1 MADEVNY
8 PDILGLITGGKR
20 TNIGVIQ
27 AALATRPR
35 VARAGRPFEVIL
47 LMQNA
52 SDVDVDVMTTLILPE
67 ADARRQRGR
76 FIAKTHKLLV
86 GISPAEVGYVVL
98 PVATLA
104 DTAPG
109 DSYKIEV
116 EIEPRPLHRPQR
128 VRHPDGGGA
137 VHLDLLPTAAQEQ
150 IGQLRQLVF
159 STHKRTIGSRIEL
172 TLPLMSGGVGQIA
185 DLKPGW
191 VSIATL
197 SDYKDARPLLHRF
210 ADIVITQVLPQL
222 KRHAVYPA
230 LLKTTQAK
238 LQAAG
243 YDLNPV
249 EIVFIAKL
257 LTLIVDYASPK
268 ENGYGFVGAGRF
280 GIKPL
285 LTGDPLQLNNIP
297 NMPRW
302 FSNFL
307 TLLEREPRVAT
318 QPVLVLQRL
327 LYDDLLY
334 DAVLYGFELIERA
347 TGDDLGTPAEMEE
360 YAQTLIQDLK
370 EGRAGSVSR
379 LYLPLILGGV
389 LISDQLPVS
398 KESPAELLAQIIRI
412 VEDRFKL
419 ADEADKSIYQ
429 MAINLITR
437 AGMKYGFHA

>member
-8 PDILGLITGGKR
+8 PDILGLITGGGR
-20 TNIGVIQ
+20 ANIGVIQ

-35 VARAGRPFEVIL
+35 VARAGRPFDVIL

-86 GISPAEVGYVVL
+86 GVAPAEVGYVLL
-98 PVATLA
+98 PASTLA
-104 DTAPG
+104 DTAPS

-150 IGQLRQLVF
+150 IEQLRQLTF
-159 STHKRTIGSRIEL
+159 STHKRAIGSRIEL

-191 VSIATL
+191 VSLATL

-210 ADIVITQVLPQL
+210 ADTVVIQVLPQL
-222 KRHAVYPA
+222 KRNAVYPA

-257 LTLIVDYASPK
+257 LTLIVDYASPE
-268 ENGYGFVGAGRF
+268 ENGHGFLGAGRF
-280 GIKPL
+280 GIKNL
-285 LTGDPLQLNNIP
+285 LAGDPLKLSDMP
-297 NMPRW
+297 SMPRW

-307 TLLEREPRVAT
+307 TLLEREPRVAD

-347 TGDDLGTPAEMEE
+347 TGDDLGTPAEMED

-370 EGRAGSVSR
+370 AGRAGSVSR

-398 KESPAELLAQIIRI
+398 KETPAELLAQIIRI
-412 VEDRFKL
+412 VEDRFRL
-419 ADEADKSIYQ
+419 ADEADRPIYQ
-429 MAINLITR
+429 MAIDLITR
-437 AGMKYGFHA
+437 TGMKYGFRA